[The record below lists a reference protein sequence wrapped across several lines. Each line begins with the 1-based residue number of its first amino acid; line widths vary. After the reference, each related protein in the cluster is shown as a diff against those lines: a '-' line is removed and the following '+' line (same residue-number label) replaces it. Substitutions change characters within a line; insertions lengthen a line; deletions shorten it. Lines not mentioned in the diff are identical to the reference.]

1 MSFGTTLRPSLAR
14 GSLLLKDLA
23 TASETVAEPGFE
35 PAMEHGWSKPNQ
47 LRLIQTG
54 PGYTSGM
61 KTAVSIPDDLFVQAD
76 QLAERM
82 GKSRSEVYREALAD
96 YVARR
101 EPGAVTRALDEV
113 AEDLAADRGGFGNE
127 AARRT
132 LERSEW

>member
-1 MSFGTTLRPSLAR
+1 
-14 GSLLLKDLA
+14 
-23 TASETVAEPGFE
+23 
-35 PAMEHGWSKPNQ
+35 
-47 LRLIQTG
+47 
-54 PGYTSGM
+54 
-61 KTAVSIPDDLFVQAD
+61 
-76 QLAERM
+76 M

-113 AEDLAADRGGFGNE
+113 ADEMTAEDDSFVAE